1 LYKVIEFA
9 KKPGRIP
16 LTPAAKTTC
25 TRLYLDIENN
35 HLPGL
40 AGKMTSRAAPHVR
53 RLAMIYALLDM
64 ESVVDTK
71 HLRAAKRLWDYCE
84 DSAQFCFNKMTKKQ
98 LKLFRWIEKKQVPVT
113 LAMIRD
119 EFYQRNEKID
129 FVKSIVNS
137 LVALGH
143 IEQVGETYRPIP
155 S

>member
-1 LYKVIEFA
+1 
-9 KKPGRIP
+9 
-16 LTPAAKTTC
+16 
-25 TRLYLDIENN
+25 
-35 HLPGL
+35 
-40 AGKMTSRAAPHVR
+40 MTSRAAPHVR

-84 DSAQFCFNKMTKKQ
+84 DSAQSCFNKMTKKQ